1 MWRPGSGGGRGRA
14 GRGGRRAPLNSAA
27 PAWRGR
33 RPDRGRAG
41 AAGTAHGPGR
51 DASAVRGYMRGTPTP
66 TALTFSSVC
75 TNWSTGM
82 EPLSRGFRTLQSVM
96 SSLARFRFLPP
107 VGWAGLGRRKT
118 GVSSRN
124 QPGAPGP
131 CRPPAGPSSWEG
143 TGPGPVPL
151 SVPRVRVSVSSWI
164 STQYTQA
171 EAAIHRIIIS
181 AGKDTFL
188 LARSVFN
195 FQSTQFSRIR
205 LP

>member
-1 MWRPGSGGGRGRA
+1 MWQPGSGGGRGRA

-82 EPLSRGFRTLQSVM
+82 EPLSRGFRTLQSGM

-131 CRPPAGPSSWEG
+131 CRPPAGPSSLGGHRAW
-143 TGPGPVPL
+143 PGAAVCAPCQGLCLQLDLHTVHTSRGSYPQNHHL
-151 SVPRVRVSVSSWI
+151 SWQRYLP
-164 STQYTQA
+164 
-171 EAAIHRIIIS
+171 
-181 AGKDTFL
+181 
-188 LARSVFN
+188 
-195 FQSTQFSRIR
+195 FSKIR
-205 LP
+205 F